1 MNSIDF
7 QNTAHCFTWTPF
19 LCDHNYDANH
29 KNMISCYFEAM
40 AAAGALL
47 FTKCEIPPVRF
58 VNVIVSIFVNNYLKY
73 FLILKKKEYR
83 SMLHESVYI
92 QSKLLLLVFFA
103 PLLFHDS
110 VVQLELM
117 IFCSE

>member
-1 MNSIDF
+1 MIF
-7 QNTAHCFTWTPF
+7 RIQHCFTWTPF

-73 FLILKKKEYR
+73 FLILKKK
-83 SMLHESVYI
+83 SMVPCCMKVYI